1 MDAHPNSAAVISR
14 YLEPGIGATYPSP
27 CGAVKVQSSLSLCPD
42 VHSTGL
48 VLWMVML
55 RYYGCSA
62 RAICNLPKERS
73 CVLSGP
79 GIRGATNLA
88 FFFFLDNI
96 FMALK
101 TAFLLTSSF
110 SYRLQPQCSRY
121 IICYIKDLLSNFSGV
136 LLYGITLQLKQFC
149 RFRNASVWKY
159 RTTEIMLKADT
170 QKCYNLV

>member
-1 MDAHPNSAAVISR
+1 MEDEYPKHLIMKKFILSFFFLRFYSHRRWPFEKERSLTVAWIVLSWPYHILDRGMEDKWMHTQIPLLSSAD
-14 YLEPGIGATYPSP
+14 LEPGIGATYPSP

-88 FFFFLDNI
+88 FFFF
-96 FMALK
+96 
-101 TAFLLTSSF
+101 
-110 SYRLQPQCSRY
+110 
-121 IICYIKDLLSNFSGV
+121 
-136 LLYGITLQLKQFC
+136 
-149 RFRNASVWKY
+149 
-159 RTTEIMLKADT
+159 
-170 QKCYNLV
+170 